1 MKKQGFTL
9 IELMVVVVIIGIL
22 AAVAV
27 PKLFGMIAKSK
38 ASEVGP
44 AAGTYVKLQQ
54 AYISEAVAVGNW
66 IIIGY
71 SGPGTADADKLGSSA
86 TNFTYHDDGTSY
98 SNNTTTLGTN
108 GIVGWSASN
117 KANLNDCPAAKN
129 WTVTVAAAS
138 SKTAGEA
145 TFTAEIAS
153 ANSAG
158 CTPLTPNFTKIGQ

>member
-1 MKKQGFTL
+1 MKKGFTL

-66 IIIGY
+66 VIIGY

-86 TNFTYHDDGTSY
+86 TNFTYSDDGSY
-98 SNNTTTLGTN
+98 NANTAALGGTA
-108 GIVGWSASN
+108 IEGWSATN
-117 KANLNDCPAAKN
+117 KANLNDCPAGKN
-129 WTVTVAAAS
+129 WTVSVKAS
-138 SKTAGEA
+138 GSGTAGEA
-145 TFTAEIAS
+145 TFTAAIAS
-153 ANSAG
+153 DNTAG
-158 CTPLTPNFTKIGQ
+158 CTPLTPNFDKVGK